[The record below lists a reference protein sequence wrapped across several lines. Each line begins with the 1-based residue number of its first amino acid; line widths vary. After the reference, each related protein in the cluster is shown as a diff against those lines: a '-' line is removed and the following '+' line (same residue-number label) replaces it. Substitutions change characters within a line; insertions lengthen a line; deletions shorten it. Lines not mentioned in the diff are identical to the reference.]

1 MEIPAHL
8 CTREFFRGVRDRLA
22 TGGWFTINVGG
33 FGFEDPVVRAVA
45 ATAADAF
52 GRRVLALRVPF
63 SRNCVLCVRRDADP
77 PAPESEELGR
87 TFSALALPGAA
98 RWFDPGSTPV
108 LTDDHNPID
117 ALQRRSVEEGRKLW
131 LGAP

>member
-1 MEIPAHL
+1 MA
-8 CTREFFRGVRDRLA
+8 RG
-22 TGGWFTINVGG
+22 T
-33 FGFEDPVVRAVA
+33 VA
-45 ATAADAF
+45 ALAFVGLGSLQETRWPEAFRSADSS
-52 GRRVLALRVPF
+52 RTRVEVLYGAGDLPGALQEALAGLRVPF

-87 TFSALALPGAA
+87 TFSVLALPGAA